1 MDRWILKRLTYI
13 RQSFSQSISPLS
25 NHSSVSE
32 TTCKMVMWLKP
43 SVSLSVKQP
52 ISSASCQLASQLVSQ
67 LVCQSLSRLVG
78 KWGGEWVSHSFV
90 SQSLSRLVG
99 KWEDEWVSHSFVS
112 QSLSRLVG
120 KWEDEWVSHSFASH
134 SISQSVSQ
142 SIYQKKSI
150 CNSALHTL
158 TSPIQGGTNNL
169 SSLDQPS
176 LFIALS
182 SSSQS
187 FSWHPLHFWA

>member
-1 MDRWILKRLTYI
+1 MDRWILKRLTYT

-25 NHSSVSE
+25 NHPSVSVS
-32 TTCKMVMWLKP
+32 TCKTVMWLKP

-52 ISSASCQLASQLVSQ
+52 ISSASGQLASQLANQ
-67 LVCQSLSRLVG
+67 LVC
-78 KWGGEWVSHSFV
+78 
-90 SQSLSRLVG
+90 QSLSRLVG

-176 LFIALS
+176 LFVALS

>member
-1 MDRWILKRLTYI
+1 MDRWILKRLTYT

-25 NHSSVSE
+25 NHPSVSVS
-32 TTCKMVMWLKP
+32 TCKTVMWLKP
-43 SVSLSVKQP
+43 FVGLSVKQP

-78 KWGGEWVSHSFV
+78 KW
-90 SQSLSRLVG
+90 
-99 KWEDEWVSHSFVS
+99 
-112 QSLSRLVG
+112 
-120 KWEDEWVSHSFASH
+120 EDEWVSHSFASH

-142 SIYQKKSI
+142 SVNLSKKSI

-176 LFIALS
+176 LFVALS

>member
-1 MDRWILKRLTYI
+1 MDRWILKRLNYI

-32 TTCKMVMWLKP
+32 STCKTVMWLKP

-52 ISSASCQLASQLVSQ
+52 ISSASSQLASQLANQ
-67 LVCQSLSRLVG
+67 LMC
-78 KWGGEWVSHSFV
+78 
-90 SQSLSRLVG
+90 QSLSRLVG

-112 QSLSRLVG
+112 HSVGWLASERMNEYVIHLPVTQSV
-120 KWEDEWVSHSFASH
+120 
-134 SISQSVSQ
+134 SQSVSQ
-142 SIYQKKSI
+142 SIYKKKSI
-150 CNSALHTL
+150 FNSTLHTL

-176 LFIALS
+176 LFAALS

>member
-1 MDRWILKRLTYI
+1 MDRWILKRLNYI

-32 TTCKMVMWLKP
+32 STCKTVMWLKP

-52 ISSASCQLASQLVSQ
+52 ISSASSQLASQLANQ
-67 LVCQSLSRLVG
+67 LMC
-78 KWGGEWVSHSFV
+78 
-90 SQSLSRLVG
+90 QSLSRLVG

-120 KWEDEWVSHSFASH
+120 KWEDEWVSHSLASH

-142 SIYQKKSI
+142 SVSQFIKKNPFLIQHCIPWQALYKGEPIIY
-150 CNSALHTL
+150 LHL
-158 TSPIQGGTNNL
+158 TNHLCLLHYHLHHNHF
-169 SSLDQPS
+169 LDIHYIFEPKNRGK
-176 LFIALS
+176 
-182 SSSQS
+182 
-187 FSWHPLHFWA
+187 PTK

>member
-1 MDRWILKRLTYI
+1 MDRWILKRLIYT
-13 RQSFSQSISPLS
+13 RQSFSQSISPLC
-25 NHSSVSE
+25 NHPSVSVS
-32 TTCKMVMWLKP
+32 TCKTVMWLKP
-43 SVSLSVKQP
+43 SVGLSVRQP
-52 ISSASCQLASQLVSQ
+52 ISSASSQLASQLANQ

-78 KWGGEWVSHSFV
+78 KW
-90 SQSLSRLVG
+90 
-99 KWEDEWVSHSFVS
+99 EDEW
-112 QSLSRLVG
+112 G
-120 KWEDEWVSHSFASH
+120 SHSFASH

-150 CNSALHTL
+150 CNSTLHTL

>member
-1 MDRWILKRLTYI
+1 MDRWILKRLTYT

-32 TTCKMVMWLKP
+32 STCKTVMWLKP

-52 ISSASCQLASQLVSQ
+52 ISSANSQLASQLANQ
-67 LVCQSLSRLVG
+67 LVC
-78 KWGGEWVSHSFV
+78 
-90 SQSLSRLVG
+90 
-99 KWEDEWVSHSFVS
+99 